1 MPSVLVEDSI
11 ESLARV
17 IPWSQVSTRLSQT
30 IRESD
35 RMSLLEEA
43 CSRRNSNVGGPSSS
57 SGRGR
62 SPNDA
67 FSKEMRMTVNA
78 VMSLMAACRNA
89 TIPVSVIQRYK
100 DVSETFKTSLA
111 RAVTAR
117 NGSANANVVSNLRSF
132 RAEIQNLTSECQLY
146 AKSRTMY
153 QKASMWVLYII
164 SFVNIHNLV
173 WVLWST
179 FHATVFDHSLMM
191 QGYASMIHE
200 VAKENFNAKWAKW
213 ILNVVTYGVYSV
225 SPRGI
230 VTRSEVAYDYMKMYD
245 EHIKGRFIDV
255 VSKVVYHMIAYMIKI
270 SGRCSKAALEVFA
283 KILEPR
289 SIVLKPL
296 HKMFIVLFIVASSM
310 AAVQTV
316 VVRRRT
322 IANTVRRTLPTTV
335 KDLSARI
342 YQMIT
347 SIPML
352 KRKRALNPAVN
363 VHRAI
368 TMSNRTMVVRTR
380 RRRRTSPGDSPAM
393 YYNANSGSNSDVNEY
408 VNAMNHNTVENVAAL
423 FQNLSLNNR

>member
-1 MPSVLVEDSI
+1 MPSTLVEDSI

-35 RMSLLEEA
+35 RTSLLEEA

-57 SGRGR
+57 SGRR

-100 DVSETFKTSLA
+100 DVSENFKTSLA
-111 RAVTAR
+111 RAVTR

-289 SIVLKPL
+289 SIALKPL
-296 HKMFIVLFIVASSM
+296 HKMFIVLFVVASSM

-322 IANTVRRTLPTTV
+322 IATTVRRTLPTTV

-368 TMSNRTMVVRTR
+368 TMANRTMVVRAR

-393 YYNANSGSNSDVNEY
+393 YYNANSGSNTDINEY
-408 VNAMNHNTVENVAAL
+408 VNALNHNTVENVAAL